1 MIPNENQSP
10 NVTKNNNSKKYP
22 FSLSKFGEFSRKI
35 WEYSSEYFSF
45 FLFGK
50 KIHPNFL
57 MSVRMD

>member
-35 WEYSSEYFSF
+35 WEYSSEYSPFF
-45 FLFGK
+45 FLFSFLGK
-50 KIHPNFL
+50 KFTRIF
-57 MSVRMD
+57 